1 MSPTQRPPASGL
13 FRRIYLTFVGTV
25 IVFAALIAA
34 TMYAASNR
42 YDATWVASVDEDV
55 EAAQTAL
62 VAHIAGDD
70 ADALDRDLRAL
81 SDRHDLRFALR
92 SPRGDLLAGDRTIP
106 PPPRRRGGLHR
117 LRAGKPVVHRR
128 ERFGPPVI
136 HWGIAADND
145 AQLAAILTADAAEP
159 GRARWILG
167 GIALG
172 LLLILG
178 FGAWPLARSLV
189 RRLAAVEDG
198 ALQIADGDL
207 SHRLPLP
214 AGGPKDEV
222 DALAATFNRMAER
235 LEGLVSGQRI
245 LLANVS
251 HELRTPVARMR
262 VLVEILEDRADIL
275 RERVAAERDGQIVD
289 RLRRGLGELTDD
301 LREIEA
307 LIGDLLTSGKLEL
320 AADGGVERGRI
331 VVAELLERLG
341 DRFAATHSATPED
354 LAIDGDAMLLE
365 RLLSNLL
372 ANARRACPDGALTLR
387 ARVDE
392 GAVVLTVEDE
402 GPGIPPENRDVIFE
416 PFSRLDGARDR
427 DAGGVGLGLYL
438 CRQIAKAH
446 GGTIVAAGREDGR
459 SGARFVITLPKP
471 DEPAPAAPALA

>member
-1 MSPTQRPPASGL
+1 MTPPQRPPASGL
-13 FRRIYLTFVGTV
+13 FRRIYLTFVGTT
-25 IVFAALIAA
+25 IVFAVLIAI
-34 TMYAASNR
+34 TIYAASNR
-42 YDATWVASVDEDV
+42 FDAAWVDSVDEDV
-55 EAAQTAL
+55 DAAQAAL
-62 VAHIAGDD
+62 LSHIKADD
-70 ADALDRDLRAL
+70 SDALDRDLAAL
-81 SDRHDLRFALR
+81 ADRHDLRFALR
-92 SPRGDLLAGDRTIP
+92 DPRGDLLAGDRTVP
-106 PPPRRRGGLHR
+106 PPPRHHALRRLHN
-117 LRAGKPVVHRR
+117 GKPIVRR
-128 ERFGPPVI
+128 RDRFGPPLI
-136 HWGIAADND
+136 HWGLMEEGDRRIVA
-145 AQLAAILTADAAEP
+145 LLTADAAEP
-159 GRARWILG
+159 GRPRWVLG

-214 AGGPKDEV
+214 SGGPKDEV

-275 RERVAAERDGQIVD
+275 RERVSAERDEQIVD

-331 VVAELLERLG
+331 VVAELIERLG
-341 DRFAATHSATPED
+341 DRFAADYRAEPEE
-354 LAIDGDAMLLE
+354 LAIEGDAMLLE

-372 ANARRACPDGALTLR
+372 ANARRACPDGALTIR
-387 ARVDE
+387 AASDGGRV
-392 GAVVLTVEDE
+392 VITVEDE
-402 GPGIPPENRDVIFE
+402 GPGIPPENREVIFE

-446 GGTIVAAGREDGR
+446 GGTIITESRPDGR
-459 SGARFVITLPKP
+459 SGARFVISLPL
-471 DEPAPAAPALA
+471 PAASAES